1 MPSCAMLNFSLLYL
15 LPFSPLPSLPPLPS
29 LLSPPVSLSSP
40 LPSPFDIKVAP
51 AMSNYRPNV
60 AERPAPGQWYDHDI
74 DYAENSET
82 DLNVFFYG
90 LSLKVP
96 HLSTYCIFIFMR
108 CFLTCRLQFIIL

>member
-1 MPSCAMLNFSLLYL
+1 MRALQLLLFFRHLLLRSLVPHVTSSSFAFVLHFSLL
-15 LPFSPLPSLPPLPS
+15 
-29 LLSPPVSLSSP
+29 SS
-40 LPSPFDIKVAP
+40 FTVEIKVAP

-90 LSLKVP
+90 LSLKV
-96 HLSTYCIFIFMR
+96 LIYRQSV
-108 CFLTCRLQFIIL
+108 L